1 MLTKEQNQIIC
12 SVGPGTST
20 GKLFRSIWLP
30 ALQSAQL
37 SKHAGPPVRLK
48 LLGEELVDGWQPSD
62 LPHVIQAQEE
72 NLAESHWPNAYSFG
86 RIHSPRH

>member
-1 MLTKEQNQIIC
+1 MLTKEQNQTIC

-48 LLGEELVDGWQPSD
+48 LLGEELEGQVYRAD
-62 LPHVIQAQEE
+62 
-72 NLAESHWPNAYSFG
+72 SFPPVAKG
-86 RIHSPRH
+86 FDVE